1 MAYIFAKGVRHWRKK
16 SKWTKIIK
24 GTTIVSVISILV
36 AAYFGY
42 LNYSLSTQSFALN
55 QENLKLQNYFP
66 SLYSNYGESMLDESI
81 TTSDFSLVN
90 ILGNVNIDLDI
101 STPHSSIVTIN
112 SVSLN
117 FSYGNSMSII
127 DLALENLSK
136 ASFFGRTSYEYTVS
150 PSSPKVSDQIYV
162 AISVYL
168 TPKNYSEYPTTITF
182 PVGELVFK
190 ATITDRTNNQTT
202 YTQFTEGIR
211 GQIKF
216 LG

>member
-1 MAYIFAKGVRHWRKK
+1 MLNVKK
-16 SKWTKIIK
+16 LSNEQIIINMKIEPIK
-24 GTTIVSVISILV
+24 TL
-36 AAYFGY
+36 
-42 LNYSLSTQSFALN
+42 L
-55 QENLKLQNYFP
+55 
-66 SLYSNYGESMLDESI
+66 
-81 TTSDFSLVN
+81 
-90 ILGNVNIDLDI
+90 
-101 STPHSSIVTIN
+101 
-112 SVSLN
+112 
-117 FSYGNSMSII
+117 
-127 DLALENLSK
+127 
-136 ASFFGRTSYEYTVS
+136 